1 LKKHIGKYHPEK
13 FKGLENKSKRWWATF
28 KSQDS
33 STMKGT
39 ESMIDST
46 LNSGVPTPNKRPNTA
61 SGDKEV
67 ETVDFKAKLQ
77 GCLDGMSQNC
87 S

>member
-1 LKKHIGKYHPEK
+1 
-13 FKGLENKSKRWWATF
+13 
-28 KSQDS
+28 
-33 STMKGT
+33 
-39 ESMIDST
+39 MIDST